1 MPQKLEVISRAP
13 LFAGL
18 DSEEAARLCSLMSE
32 RRFDAGAMI
41 FHEGTPCDGLF
52 LIAAGSVKI
61 FRRSANGMEG
71 TLAVESAPATIA
83 ELPLFDDGPYP
94 ASVSAVE
101 PVIAYFIGKGE
112 FRDFCRRHPEVTLKV
127 LASVGRRLRNLLEL
141 FEGITLESVAQ
152 RLARRL
158 LDESRKAGTDHFVI
172 PGTPDELAASL
183 HAVKEVVERTL
194 SRFHEAGY
202 LRVQGME
209 VGILRRDTIE
219 RAAAGEPA

>member
-1 MPQKLEVISRAP
+1 MPPKLEVISRAP

-18 DSEEAARLCSLMSE
+18 DAEEAARLSSLMTE
-32 RRFDAGAMI
+32 RLFAAGSTI
-41 FHEGTPCDGLF
+41 FQEGTPCDGLF
-52 LIAAGSVKI
+52 LIASGSVKI

-83 ELPLFDDGPYP
+83 ELPLFDEGPYP

-101 PVIAYFIGKGE
+101 PVVAYFISKDE
-112 FRDFCRRHPEVTLKV
+112 FRDFCRHHPEVTLKV

-158 LDESRKAGTDHFVI
+158 LDESRRAGADHFVI
-172 PGTPDELAASL
+172 AGTLEELAASL
-183 HAVKEVVERTL
+183 HAGKHVVERTL
-194 SRFHEAGY
+194 SRFHDHGY
-202 LRVQGME
+202 LSVHGLA
-209 VGILRRDTIE
+209 VGIQRREAIE
-219 RAAAGEPA
+219 RAAAGEAV